1 VCHVS
6 GLRYEEYFWTVTG
19 TMAKVMLACVIPF
32 LLILKFAVRS
42 YLGLIML
49 GAITAILYGL
59 PLAVTVFD
67 TRESQLLIRTLG
79 HSCVCAG
86 HSESLMERNQIVD
99 HVE

>member
-1 VCHVS
+1 
-6 GLRYEEYFWTVTG
+6 
-19 TMAKVMLACVIPF
+19 
-32 LLILKFAVRS
+32 
-42 YLGLIML
+42 ML

-79 HSCVCAG
+79 PLLRLRRAR
-86 HSESLMERNQIVD
+86 ESLMERNQIVD